1 MNKTRIKGGM
11 HSLLQWIT
19 LLLLIACTNTLIYAS
34 SLLNFRESAQL
45 IFVFSF
51 YLFAYLGALFLLIQ
65 LWNFAHKF
73 LAPKP
78 LPGQKI
84 VVTYEVTLEEY
95 EKIKTFLTDI
105 RI

>member
-1 MNKTRIKGGM
+1 MNKTRLKGGM
-11 HSLLQWIT
+11 HNLLLWIT
-19 LLLLIACTNTLIYAS
+19 LLLFIACTNALIYAS
-34 SLLNFRESAQL
+34 SLLNFRESSQL

-95 EKIKTFLTDI
+95 EKIKTFLADI

>member
-11 HSLLQWIT
+11 LNLLVWIT
-19 LLLLIACTNTLIYAS
+19 LLLLIACTNALIYAS
-34 SLLNFRESAQL
+34 SLLNFRESSQL

-51 YLFAYLGALFLLIQ
+51 YIFAYLGALFLLIQ

-78 LPGQKI
+78 FPGQKI
-84 VVTYEVTLEEY
+84 MVTYEVTLEEY
-95 EKIKTFLTDI
+95 EKIKIFLGEI